1 MWQVWTNAADF
12 GPVTRPVRNYQII
25 LSLSVMLVI
34 FFPDTPVA
42 TGDFKWEGLR
52 KYLDHSIFQN
62 VDRKKALS
70 IEMLFK
76 DLLVKAST
84 IIEDNDGGRYTY
96 LDLTRIIVSDQPK

>member
-1 MWQVWTNAADF
+1 M
-12 GPVTRPVRNYQII
+12 
-25 LSLSVMLVI
+25 
-34 FFPDTPVA
+34 A

-52 KYLDHSIFQN
+52 KYLDHNIFQN